1 MALQDT
7 DLLPLWRITDSTN
20 RKITVADFA
29 TYVENNSGELQKPGK
44 EGSFVIVEDADGAIS
59 FSEDV
64 DCGIYA

>member
-29 TYVENNSGELQKPGK
+29 TYVENNSGELTKPGK
-44 EGSFVIVEDADGAIS
+44 EGSFVIVEDADGDIS
-59 FSEDV
+59 FSENIDG
-64 DCGIYA
+64 GIYA